1 MEFRQLKY
9 FVRIVELSSFSK
21 AAQDLFIA
29 QPALSNQISNLE
41 KELDTQLLSRS
52 VRGVTPTEAGK
63 TLYRHAQAIIRQI
76 EHLKYEVE
84 NESANPKGSVSIG
97 IPTSV
102 SNVLASPLIAATQE
116 RYPEIKLKIV
126 ESLSGHLEEL
136 VSTGRIEMS
145 LLFESPL
152 LTLEKGGK
160 ASGFSLDKIPILE
173 EELFLQ
179 TTAPILNKKT
189 ISLAAAAKLKFI
201 LPAKSNATRQMIDSA
216 FTKAGVN
223 PKVITELDS
232 LSTIQTLV
240 EDGLGA
246 TILSLSAFIG
256 NQKNLKSHAY
266 SIKNAELKRTISLC
280 TTNTIALSTAA
291 QCIAN
296 LVPEIAHNLVKSGR
310 WAGSKI
316 ISSSKWLC
324 NWDIPII

>member
-41 KELDTQLLSRS
+41 KELNTQLLSRS
-52 VRGVTPTEAGK
+52 VRGVAPTEAGK

-76 EHLKYEVE
+76 DHLKHEVE

-116 RYPEIKLKIV
+116 RYPEIKLQIV

-145 LLFESPL
+145 LLFESL
-152 LTLEKGGK
+152 LTESQRIDK
-160 ASGFSLDKIPILE
+160 ASGFSLDKTPILE

-179 TTAPILNKKT
+179 TTTTLSNKKSIT
-189 ISLAAAAKLKFI
+189 LAAAAKLNFV

-216 FTKAGVN
+216 FAKAGIN

-256 NQKNLKSHAY
+256 NQRNRKSQAY
-266 SIKNAELKRTISLC
+266 SIQNAELKRTVSLC
-280 TTNTIALSTAA
+280 TSNTVALSTAA

-296 LVPEIAHNLVKSGR
+296 LVPEIAHSLVKSGR

-316 ISSSKWLC
+316 ISNSQ
-324 NWDIPII
+324 

>member
-41 KELDTQLLSRS
+41 KELNTQLLSRS

-84 NESANPKGSVSIG
+84 NESTNPKGSVSIG

-116 RYPEIKLKIV
+116 RYPEIKLQIV
-126 ESLSGHLEEL
+126 ESLSGHLKEL
-136 VSTGRIEMS
+136 VSNGRIEMS
-145 LLFESPL
+145 LLFSSS
-152 LTLEKGGK
+152 LTDSQKSDK
-160 ASGFSLDKIPILE
+160 ATGFSLVKIPILE

-179 TTAPILNKKT
+179 TTAALSNKKT
-189 ISLAAAAKLKFI
+189 ITLAAAAKLNFV
-201 LPAKSNATRQMIDSA
+201 LPGKSNATRQLIDLA
-216 FTKAGVN
+216 FARVGIT
-223 PKVITELDS
+223 PKVVTELDS
-232 LSTIQTLV
+232 LSTIQALV

-256 NQKNLKSHAY
+256 NQKDRKSRAY
-266 SIKNAELKRTISLC
+266 SIHNADLTRTVSLC
-280 TTNTIALSTAA
+280 TSNTIALSTAA
-291 QCIAN
+291 KCIAN
-296 LVPEIAHNLVKSGR
+296 IVPEIAHKLVKSGR
-310 WAGSKI
+310 WSGAKI
-316 ISSSKWLC
+316 IVLEE
-324 NWDIPII
+324 

>member
-41 KELDTQLLSRS
+41 KELNTQLLSRS
-52 VRGVTPTEAGK
+52 VRGVIPTEAGK

-76 EHLKYEVE
+76 EHLKHEVE
-84 NESANPKGSVSIG
+84 NESTNPKGSVSIG

-102 SNVLASPLIAATQE
+102 SNVLASPLIAATQKH
-116 RYPEIKLKIV
+116 YPEIKLQIV

-136 VSTGRIEMS
+136 VSNGRIEMS
-145 LLFESPL
+145 LLFDNPL
-152 LTLEKGGK
+152 TNSHKSDK
-160 ASGFSLDKIPILE
+160 ATGFSLIKTPILE

-179 TTAPILNKKT
+179 TTTKLSNKKT
-189 ISLAAAAKLKFI
+189 ITLAAAAKLNFV
-201 LPAKSNATRQMIDSA
+201 LPGKSNATRQLIDLA
-216 FTKAGVN
+216 FAKAGIN
-223 PKVITELDS
+223 PKVVTELDS
-232 LSTIQTLV
+232 LSTIQAVV

-256 NQKNLKSHAY
+256 NQKDRKSRAY
-266 SIKNAELKRTISLC
+266 SIQNAGLKRTVSLC
-280 TTNTIALSTAA
+280 TSNTVALSSAA
-291 QCIAN
+291 QCIAS
-296 LVPEIAHNLVKSGR
+296 LVTEIAHELVKCDR

-316 ISSSKWLC
+316 IPLGK
-324 NWDIPII
+324 

>member
-41 KELDTQLLSRS
+41 KELNTQLLSRS

-102 SNVLASPLIAATQE
+102 SNVLASPLIAATQK
-116 RYPEIKLKIV
+116 RYPEIKLQIV

-145 LLFESPL
+145 LLFSSPL
-152 LTLEKGGK
+152 TDSQKSDK
-160 ASGFSLDKIPILE
+160 ATSFSLVKIPILE

-179 TTAPILNKKT
+179 TTAALLNKKT
-189 ISLAAAAKLKFI
+189 ITLEAAAKLNFV
-201 LPAKSNATRQMIDSA
+201 LPGKSNATRQLIDLA
-216 FTKAGVN
+216 FAKVGIT
-223 PKVITELDS
+223 PKVVTELDS
-232 LSTIQTLV
+232 LSTIQSVV

-256 NQKNLKSHAY
+256 NQKDRRSRVY
-266 SIKNAELKRTISLC
+266 SIQNAALTRTVSLC
-280 TTNTIALSTAA
+280 TSNTVALSSAA
-291 QCIAN
+291 KCIAN
-296 LVPEIAHNLVKSGR
+296 IVPEISHKLVQSGR
-310 WAGSKI
+310 WSGSKI
-316 ISSSKWLC
+316 ITVKK
-324 NWDIPII
+324 